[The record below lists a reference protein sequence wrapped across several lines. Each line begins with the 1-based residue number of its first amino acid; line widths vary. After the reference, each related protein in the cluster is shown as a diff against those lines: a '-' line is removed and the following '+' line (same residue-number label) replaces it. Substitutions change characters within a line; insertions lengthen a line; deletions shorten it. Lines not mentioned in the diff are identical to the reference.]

1 MIEPIIIGEDKRKRL
16 EKVFKAE
23 YPELKLE
30 YSPAFRHYY
39 VINPQTRE
47 KSNNI
52 SAYELY
58 NRLIGV

>member
-16 EKVFKAE
+16 EKVFKSE

-39 VINPQTRE
+39 VIDPVNKE
-47 KSNNI
+47 KSDNI

-58 NRLIGV
+58 NRLIGI